1 LKICGIDEAGRG
13 PVIGPLVMAA
23 VLIEEKDEPKLRKI
37 KVKDSKLLTPKQ
49 RTALFSKI
57 IKIAKKHKIIVVPPS
72 EIDKAVRRDDGL
84 NLNWLEANKS
94 IEMIEEL
101 KPDLTILDSPSNNI
115 KSYKSYVEHHLK
127 HKTQLQAEHKA
138 DLNYPVVSAAS
149 ILAKVTRDKEIEKIK
164 RKVKIDFGS
173 GYMTDPRTTEFLI
186 NNYDKYSEIFR
197 HSWDSCRK
205 IIEMKRQRK
214 LGEF

>member
-1 LKICGIDEAGRG
+1 
-13 PVIGPLVMAA
+13 MAA
-23 VLIEEKDEPKLRKI
+23 VLIEEKDELKLRKI

-57 IKIAKKHKIIVVPPS
+57 TKIAKKHKIIIVPS
-72 EIDKAVRRDDGL
+72 DEVDKAVNKDDGL
-84 NLNWLEANKS
+84 NLNWLEARKS
-94 IEMIEEL
+94 IELIEEL
-101 KPDLTILDSPSNNI
+101 KPELVILDSPSNNI
-115 KSYKSYVEHHLK
+115 KSYKSYIQHHLK
-127 HKTQLQAEHKA
+127 HKTQIQAEHKA

-164 RKVKIDFGS
+164 KQIGIDFGS

-186 NNYDKYSEIFR
+186 NNYDKYPKIFR
-197 HSWDSCRK
+197 HSWDSYKK
-205 IIEMKRQRK
+205 IIEMKKQKK